1 MTVIYET
8 VDHQMVLHA
17 VGNNK
22 AGEAAGAAGR
32 GVSNQGS
39 RAVRETIAE
48 VTAFALRSQHL
59 SESLRKVA
67 L

>member
-1 MTVIYET
+1 
-8 VDHQMVLHA
+8 MVLHA
-17 VGNNK
+17 VGNNR

-32 GVSNQGS
+32 GVSNQG
-39 RAVRETIAE
+39 RRTLRETIAE

-59 SESLRKVA
+59 PESLKKVA